1 MKLFISELNSG
12 NDGEFSWKLSNLPD
26 ALTIDTLN
34 VNQLLLMPA
43 VQKPQKVTQ
52 TLDKPSNS
60 SFALW
65 PVVVGVLLLSTVWYG
80 FRMSVEL
87 HR

>member
-1 MKLFISELNSG
+1 M
-12 NDGEFSWKLSNLPD
+12 PD

-43 VQKPQKVTQ
+43 EQKPEKVTQ

-65 PVVVGVLLLSTVWYG
+65 SVVVGVLLLSTVWYG